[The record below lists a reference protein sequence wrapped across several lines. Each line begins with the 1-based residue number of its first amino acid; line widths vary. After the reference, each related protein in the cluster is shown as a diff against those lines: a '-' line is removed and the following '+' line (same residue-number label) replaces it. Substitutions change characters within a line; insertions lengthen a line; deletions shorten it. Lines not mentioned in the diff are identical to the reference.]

1 MDSWEG
7 GENAEKGRRSVGGK
21 GPEGRT
27 LTTHYSW
34 FQAGDGYQP
43 LPHIPYSCPPSLLP
57 NLPPPPPSRLQVFP
71 YVLEI
76 AMLAIFPTLMGV
88 SLGNAYAAD
97 IIQKDFNFIV
107 NSALAG
113 ITLISIIVTY
123 PLGVQ
128 HVQEQV

>member
-1 MDSWEG
+1 MRKRDG
-7 GENAEKGRRSVGGK
+7 GAWVAKDQKEELS
-21 GPEGRT
+21 
-27 LTTHYSW
+27 
-34 FQAGDGYQP
+34 
-43 LPHIPYSCPPSLLP
+43 PHIILGSRLVMVTNRCPTSPTAVLPLSCLTC
-57 NLPPPPPSRLQVFP
+57 PPPPPSRLQVFP